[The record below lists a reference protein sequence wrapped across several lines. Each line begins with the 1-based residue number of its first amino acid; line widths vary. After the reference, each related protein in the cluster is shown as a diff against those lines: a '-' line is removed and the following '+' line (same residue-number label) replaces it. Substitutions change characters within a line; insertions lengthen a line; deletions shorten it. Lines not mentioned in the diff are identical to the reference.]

1 MIQRPPRSTLFPYTT
16 LFRSRAP
23 LLCTPAPSRCS
34 SGSASRSDWRDRKST
49 RLNSSHTV
57 ISYAVFC
64 LKKKNILNV
73 ASEGTVDELQRVRID
88 LLRGQLIFAT
98 SRGDEAAPLLLV
110 FFFLM
115 IRRPPRSTLF
125 PYTTLFRSVRLDVLL
140 QVLERLGDDRV
151 VAKSLRSEEHTSE
164 LQSHSDLVCRLL
176 LEKKKKK

>member
-64 LKKKNILNV
+64 LKKKNILDTALPRPRISVSSLVLNFS
-73 ASEGTVDELQRVRID
+73 SEDQPGLDQVH
-88 LLRGQLIFAT
+88 
-98 SRGDEAAPLLLV
+98 SKV

-125 PYTTLFRSVRLDVLL
+125 PYTTLFR
-140 QVLERLGDDRV
+140 
-151 VAKSLRSEEHTSE
+151 
-164 LQSHSDLVCRLL
+164 
-176 LEKKKKK
+176 